1 MLAGLLLLAVPAGA
15 AVTVT
20 HSPADLAAAIARDP
34 SSVTSASF
42 SVVPSP
48 AAATKTAGVGPSY
61 GSGPAITSLDG
72 SALAVLSSGDVSTT
86 GPQAQ
91 AEGYDWGTT
100 ARGAHDV
107 TILHLGIDV
116 PASANCLVVG
126 FDYLSEDFGQPWAPG
141 FQDRFLA
148 ELDPPAP
155 WSFSSSTGTVDAP
168 ADFALDAQGHAISAD
183 SQGPGGTG
191 FNGAPV
197 SNNAAGT
204 PYNGGLGWAYAMTPV
219 VPGAHSL
226 DLSIFDAGDHIS
238 DSLVAVDDLRAIRRS
253 DGHCPRGLAVAPD
266 LDAPTVSLSSPV
278 DGATL
283 TDSAPA
289 LSGTASSGATDSSL
303 VSVALYAG
311 AQPSGP
317 PVQTI
322 SPGVSGGQWQAT
334 PAALA
339 PGTYTA
345 QAQQIDAAGNVGLS
359 APHTFTVQAPTP
371 VDAAPTTPL
380 AAPVATPGTTQLAA
394 ALNADV
400 TAAAQALGRVSIT
413 TLLKRAGVTVTGLD
427 ALTPGTF
434 RVELTVSG
442 GTGASAAKR
451 VVVATGTRR
460 VTSAGHYSLKT
471 TLTTRGKRLLRG
483 ARRVTA
489 VLAVRFSPTSGAAVT
504 RSAKVKLKR

>member
-1 MLAGLLLLAVPAGA
+1 
-15 AVTVT
+15 
-20 HSPADLAAAIARDP
+20 
-34 SSVTSASF
+34 
-42 SVVPSP
+42 
-48 AAATKTAGVGPSY
+48 
-61 GSGPAITSLDG
+61 
-72 SALAVLSSGDVSTT
+72 VL
-86 GPQAQ
+86 
-91 AEGYDWGTT
+91 
-100 ARGAHDV
+100 
-107 TILHLGIDV
+107 
-116 PASANCLVVG
+116 G
-126 FDYLSEDFGQPWAPG
+126 FDYLSEDLPTPPSSEFL
-141 FQDRFLA
+141 DRFLA

-155 WSFSSSTGTVDAP
+155 WSFSSGTIDAP
-168 ADFALDAQGHAISAD
+168 GDFALDGQGQPISAD
-183 SQGPGGTG
+183 SEGPGGTG

-197 SNNAAGT
+197 ANNATGT
-204 PYNGGLGWAYAMTPV
+204 PYDGGLGWAYAMTPV
-219 VPGAHSL
+219 VAGAHSL
-226 DLSIFDAGDHIS
+226 DLSIFDASDFQE
-238 DSLVAVDDLRAIRRS
+238 DSLVAIDDLRAIRRS

-266 LDAPTVSLSSPV
+266 LDAPTVSLSTPA
-278 DGATL
+278 DGATT
-283 TDSAPA
+283 TDPAPA
-289 LSGTASSGATDSSL
+289 LSGTASSGATDSSI

-311 AQPSGP
+311 TQASGT
-317 PVQTI
+317 PVQTL

-334 PAALA
+334 PGALG

-345 QAQQIDAAGNVGLS
+345 QAQQIDAAGNIGLS

-371 VDAAPTTPL
+371 ADAAPTPITTPPP
-380 AAPVATPGTTQLAA
+380 AAPGTAQLTA

-400 TAAAQALGRVSIT
+400 AAAAQALGRVSIT